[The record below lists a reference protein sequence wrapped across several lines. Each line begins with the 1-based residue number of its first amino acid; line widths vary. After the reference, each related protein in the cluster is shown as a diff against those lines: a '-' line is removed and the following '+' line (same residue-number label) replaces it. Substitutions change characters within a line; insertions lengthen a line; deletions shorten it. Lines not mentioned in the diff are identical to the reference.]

1 MSKRDAVFWPL
12 LALIRQT
19 VQSHEF
25 VGLIS
30 PDYQDRG
37 GDYYGDLVLR
47 PGTDPG

>member
-1 MSKRDAVFWPL
+1 MQAAGACRRQEQMSKRDAVFWPL

-30 PDYQDRG
+30 PDY
-37 GDYYGDLVLR
+37 
-47 PGTDPG
+47 